1 MAKVTTLTTYIV
13 TLPRAGHIVGSDTD
27 HLVKTSHKLALL
39 LHAHEESCVP
49 QTVISPRGHVIHGE
63 DGSNRDQTE
72 GKTWFY
78 SFILLTR

>member
-1 MAKVTTLTTYIV
+1 MTLTTYIV

-39 LHAHEESCVP
+39 LHAHEESRVP

-63 DGSNRDQTE
+63 DGSE
-72 GKTWFY
+72 
-78 SFILLTR
+78 TRLRAKHGFTLSYF